1 MTNPDFDHCILSSDE
16 VISLA
21 LSVLD
26 TFHGVRVG
34 EAKAAL
40 EIAGQL
46 IDTNTIFDARS
57 AEVDAARTAFA
68 QHLLSKNEQT

>member
-46 IDTNTIFDARS
+46 IDTNTIFDAQS
-57 AEVDAARTAFA
+57 PEVDAARTAFA